1 MEVKMVKEKLFSDI
15 KVFVDN
21 LNAKG
26 GKPLYELSPKEA
38 RQVLLDVQKEEIQ
51 IPEVTALKIDVPVG
65 EGRKLKLLIVKPAG
79 LTGEVGI
86 IYYIH
91 GGGWVMGDDV
101 THRRIIA
108 ELAADIPAGVVFPIY
123 TQAPDGQFPNI
134 TEDLFKGLQYITE
147 HGGEYGLDSNHLA
160 VAGDSVGG
168 NMATVMALMAKEN
181 GGRPKICFQLLL
193 YPVTSATFD
202 SESYESFKD
211 GPWLTQKAMKWFW
224 DMYLPDVEK
233 RKLKEASP
241 LMATVEELKNLP
253 PALVITGENDVLRDE
268 GEEYARKLDEAG
280 CPVIAVRF
288 NGVIHDFM
296 VLNALNHTPQ
306 TRAAMS
312 LAKAKLRWFLYGT
325 K

>member
-1 MEVKMVKEKLFSDI
+1 MAKEKLFRDV

-21 LNAKG
+21 LNEKG
-26 GKPLYELSPKEA
+26 GKPLYELTPQEA
-38 RQVLLDVQKEEIQ
+38 RQVLLDVQKAEADV
-51 IPEVTALKIDVPVG
+51 PEVTALKIDVPVG

-79 LTGEVGI
+79 LTGEVGV

-101 THRRIIA
+101 THRRLVA

-123 TQAPDGQFPNI
+123 TQAPEGQFPQV
-134 TEDLFKGLQYITE
+134 TEDLFKGLQYIAE
-147 HGGEYGLDSNHLA
+147 HGDEYGLDTKHLA

-181 GGRPKICFQLLL
+181 GFTPQICFQLLL
-193 YPVTSATFD
+193 YPVTAAGFD
-202 SESYESFKD
+202 TESYQTFED
-211 GPWLTQKAMKWFW
+211 GPWLTKKAMKWFW
-224 DMYLPDVEK
+224 NQYLPDEEK
-233 RKLKEASP
+233 RKAKEASP
-241 LMATVEELKNLP
+241 LMATVDELRDLP

-268 GEEYARKLDEAG
+268 GEAYARKLDEAG

-296 VLNALNHTPQ
+296 MLNALSSTPA

>member
-1 MEVKMVKEKLFSDI
+1 MAKEKLFRDV
-15 KVFVDN
+15 KVFVDS
-21 LNAKG
+21 LNEKG
-26 GKPLYELSPKEA
+26 GKPLYELTPQEA
-38 RQVLLDVQKEEIQ
+38 RQVLLDVQKTEADV
-51 IPEVTALKIDVPVG
+51 PEVTALKIDVPVG
-65 EGRKLKLLIVKPAG
+65 EGRKLKLLIVKPAR
-79 LTGEVGI
+79 LTGEVGV

-101 THRRIIA
+101 THRRLIS

-123 TQAPDGQFPNI
+123 TQAPEGQFPQV
-134 TEDLFKGLQYITE
+134 TEDLFKGLQYIAE
-147 HGGEYGLDSNHLA
+147 YGNEYGLDTKHLA

-181 GGRPKICFQLLL
+181 GFMPQICFQLLL
-193 YPVTSATFD
+193 YPVTAAGFD
-202 SESYESFKD
+202 TESYEVFEN
-211 GPWLTQKAMKWFW
+211 GPWLTKQAMKWFW
-224 DMYLPDVEK
+224 NQYLPDEEK
-233 RKLKEASP
+233 RKAKEASP
-241 LMATVEELKNLP
+241 LMATVDELRDLP

-268 GEEYARKLDEAG
+268 GEAYARKLDEAG

-296 VLNALNHTPQ
+296 MLNALSATPA